1 MNVELEELQ
10 YAVTIQNSQFI
21 IQHSAGASKVAV
33 YSYKARTAV
42 GQLVTGTLE
51 AENEKVLNSKL
62 SAMGYVPVQ
71 IQEQKKA
78 LDLRSFFIR
87 FQKVSLKSLAIF
99 ARQFSTMIDA
109 GLSLVKCLDILA
121 QQTEDDKLREIVKQ
135 VRQSVEDGSTLANA
149 FAQFPQ
155 TFSPLFINLVN
166 AGEVGGVLDE
176 VMQRLSGFLESDQRL
191 RSKVKSAMTYPTI
204 IMVVAVGVVIFLV
217 TFVLPTFISMFEG
230 MDLELPLPTLFLL
243 GVSNFM
249 RKFWYI
255 AVAGAVG
262 GVMALMRYIS
272 TPTGKKMFDRL
283 ILKVPVFGPLNRK
296 VAISRFARTLATL
309 LASGVNVMQALE
321 VVAKASGNNVIQ
333 EAVMTARSSIR
344 EGESIA
350 SPLAESEV
358 FPPMVT
364 QMISV
369 GEETG
374 NLDGMLQKISDFY
387 DLEVETTLA
396 ALTSLLE
403 PLLMVG
409 MGVVVGFIVIS
420 MFLPMFKLIGGVSSK

>member
-1 MNVELEELQ
+1 MSYELKSINSKL
-10 YAVTIQNSQFI
+10 TTQNSELAER
-21 IQHSAGASKVAV
+21 SEAEVAV

-87 FQKVSLKSLAIF
+87 FQKVNLKSLAIF

-135 VRQSVEDGSTLANA
+135 VRQSVEDGSTLANS

-262 GVMALMRYIS
+262 SVMALMRYIS

-333 EAVMTARSSIR
+333 EAVMTARASIR

-350 SPLAESEV
+350 APLAESEV

-387 DLEVETTLA
+387 DLEVETTLS